1 MSENQIVINDL
12 SKVYDNGFNALENIN
27 LNIKK
32 GSFNVFIGETG
43 IGKTTLL
50 KIISGLIR
58 PNKGEIIIGD
68 QNLNKLS
75 QPYLSI
81 FRRGIGLILED
92 FPLLE
97 DYTIYENLSLPLKI
111 SNSSKKNITQ
121 KINYFLELFNMK
133 NKVHRFPK
141 QLSQGEN
148 QKILI
153 VRAIINN
160 PFLLVADEPFS
171 NIDKEESIKIIK
183 ILQSLQKKG
192 LTLLTT
198 SHEKY
203 NFSIKNINYFKIFD
217 KNSIKNES

>member
-1 MSENQIVINDL
+1 MIEIKNLCISYQQNHYI
-12 SKVYDNGFNALENIN
+12 LENIN

-81 FRRGIGLILED
+81 FRRGIGLILEE

-111 SNSSKKNITQ
+111 SNSSKKNIIQ
-121 KINYFLELFNMK
+121 KINYFLELFHMK

-153 VRAIINN
+153 IRAIINN

-203 NFSIKNINYFKIFD
+203 NFSINNINYFKIFD
-217 KNSIKNES
+217 KNSIKNEN